1 MWFAVV
7 FGVLIYKFMKGLIT
21 SREFGADWDSG
32 IKIMVAKRLEKIYDG
47 KAFHALRIPDI
58 ASGARQSIDMVL
70 LTKREL
76 SIIAVRN
83 FSGIL
88 NVGADGGWTKINS
101 KGQSEKIP
109 NLVEETRSRAAILES
124 YLERRGVVLPAGF
137 LSCKVILT
145 NPDCRP
151 LLSVSLQPEVLF
163 YDRWMQLNEEAH
175 GGFRSWAKRMFSG
188 MELDTS
194 DKIDKKIRFI
204 LDTSPTWDR
213 LELKGNH
220 PIFGEFLG
228 FKGKKED
235 MDALKVV
242 KRSKVAK
249 IVNYKPTMFDL
260 LGGGS
265 TVNLFCTSRDYRHES
280 PSQSDEIVVNARTD
294 TEVVFQPIDAK
305 KAQQFKIKKLV
316 SMSLSP

>member
-1 MWFAVV
+1 MWFAVI
-7 FGVLIYKFMKGLIT
+7 FGVLIYKFMKGIIT
-21 SREFGADWDSG
+21 YGEFGPEWDSG
-32 IKIMVAKRLEKIYDG
+32 FKLMVAKRLEKIYAG
-47 KAFHALRIPDI
+47 KVFHALRIPDI
-58 ASGARQSIDMVL
+58 ASGGRQSIDMVL

-76 SIIAVRN
+76 SLIAVRN

-88 NVGADGGWTKINS
+88 DVGADGGWTLKNS

-109 NLVEETRSRAAILES
+109 NLVEEIRSQAAILES
-124 YLERRGVVLPAGF
+124 YLERRGVVLPEGF

-151 LLSVSLQPEVLF
+151 LLSVALQPEVLS
-163 YDRWMQLNEEAH
+163 YDKWMQLNEEAH
-175 GGFRSWAKRMFSG
+175 GGLRSWAKRMFSG

-194 DKIDKKIRFI
+194 DKIEKKIHFI
-204 LDTSPTWDR
+204 LNTSPTWDR
-213 LELKGNH
+213 LELKGKH
-220 PIFGEFLG
+220 PMLGEFLG

-235 MDALKVV
+235 MDSLKVV

-249 IVNYKPTMFDL
+249 IVNYKPVMFDF

-265 TVNLFCTSRDYRHES
+265 NVQLFCTSRDYRDKV
-280 PSQSDEIVVNARTD
+280 PSQPDEIVVNASTD
-294 TEVVFQPIDAK
+294 TEVLFQPMDAK
-305 KAQQFKIKKLV
+305 KTQQFKIKRLV